1 MANKKAT
8 VQQVSGITFAG
19 KTDTN
24 HWVMMDGPSEFGGSD
39 AAIRPKELLL
49 LSLGGCTGSDV
60 ASILTKKRVPYRNLK
75 LELEAEVSD
84 TQPQVYTRINIHYI
98 VEGKDVNPSDVEKAI
113 SLSQEKYC
121 GVTKMLKASI
131 DITTS
136 FEVVT
141 RED

>member
-1 MANKKAT
+1 MATKKAT

-24 HWVMMDGPSEFGGSD
+24 HWVMMDGPSDFGGSD

-60 ASILTKKRVPYRNLK
+60 ASILTKKRIPYSNLK

-84 TQPQVYTRINIHYI
+84 SQPQVYTSINIHYI
-98 VEGKDVNPSDVEKAI
+98 VEGKNINPADVEKAI
-113 SLSQEKYC
+113 ALSQEKYC

-136 FEVVT
+136 FELVT
-141 RED
+141 QED